1 MEVNTDAEAYAKDHD
16 DRGLQ
21 WLHNTPQLTLL

>member
-1 MEVNTDAEAYAKDHD
+1 MEVNTDAEAYAR
-16 DRGLQ
+16 DRGDRGPQ